1 MTFTRFANWEPD
13 REQGRLLKLFIIF
26 FFLPFARKN
35 ETAVKSFRFVPIEI
49 NYDSRA
55 PATRDG
61 NVDVYVETRNK
72 NLDEMYSD
80 YEDQVSDFLEFFG
93 IFLFLVL
100 IYTIK
105 LERNF
110 RGSSGSRFWIES
122 KLINGFAFFRDPR
135 KYGLSA
141 IPVGKF
147 VSNDV
152 LNGSIIQL
160 PEILIIINSNIISPL
175 MGFIEISFNE
185 KLKKERES
193 W

>member
-1 MTFTRFANWEPD
+1 M
-13 REQGRLLKLFIIF
+13 
-26 FFLPFARKN
+26 
-35 ETAVKSFRFVPIEI
+35 KSFRFVPIEI

-110 RGSSGSRFWIES
+110 RGSSGSRF
-122 KLINGFAFFRDPR
+122 
-135 KYGLSA
+135 
-141 IPVGKF
+141 
-147 VSNDV
+147 
-152 LNGSIIQL
+152 
-160 PEILIIINSNIISPL
+160 
-175 MGFIEISFNE
+175 
-185 KLKKERES
+185 
-193 W
+193 